1 MAVTNAG
8 EVAYHLPLER
18 MYNATRTRPSSL
30 IMTNYAKVAFN
41 DRGSAES
48 FPVEAPLGPECR
60 WGLGFG
66 NCHLDESN
74 G

>member
-8 EVAYHLPLER
+8 EVAYQRPLKR
-18 MYNATRTRPSSL
+18 MYNTTRTRRSSL

-41 DRGSAES
+41 DRGSAAS
-48 FPVEAPLGPECR
+48 FPVEPRSDRECH
-60 WGLGFG
+60 
-66 NCHLDESN
+66 CHLDESN